1 MQAIGH
7 IILREWKRII
17 RLPVFYLVMLVI
29 PGLLFSFYAL
39 IYQKKDAKHL
49 AFAIW
54 DEDKSA
60 MSRQLIFLLEQRE
73 TLQITRSVG
82 SEAEV
87 KDLIQKGE
95 IMGAVHFP
103 ANMQKDIYSRHPS
116 NVTLYTNAASLVPA
130 KLVYKA
136 VAEVIIM
143 GSSGVVLKKLVKTG
157 MKPDRAMAL
166 ANPIKLNSYQ
176 LYNSNYNYQEYLVPG
191 LITVG
196 MQMILIISSMLA
208 LNYEWK
214 TNTMQELYVLANG
227 SALKVIMAKTLAHLV
242 FAWINFFVIAFVIFP
257 IFGIGVS
264 AATGK
269 FFLLYTLLSIACLGI
284 GMFIS
289 ALFKDVMLSGDVAL
303 FYTSPAFVFSGFT
316 FPRWAMPWYDQYYAT
331 IMPYTPFLD
340 AFFKVYYMNLPM
352 NYAQADINKLLLFCA
367 VMFPTAVILFQQQ
380 FNTSKNEQEVQA
392 VAN

>member
-1 MQAIGH
+1 MQTIGH
-7 IILREWKRII
+7 IILREWKRIL
-17 RLPVFYLVMLVI
+17 RFPVFYLVMLVI

-60 MSRQLIFLLEQRE
+60 LSRQLIFLLEQRE
-73 TLQITRSVG
+73 TLQITRSVN
-82 SEAEV
+82 SEIEV
-87 KDLIQKGE
+87 KELIQKGE
-95 IMGAVHFP
+95 ILGAVHFP
-103 ANMQKDIYSRHPS
+103 AKMEKDIFSRHRA

-143 GSSGVVLKKLVKTG
+143 GSSGVILKKLVKTG

-176 LYNSNYNYQEYLVPG
+176 LYNATYNYQEYLVPG

-196 MQMILIISSMLA
+196 IQMIIIISSMLA

-214 TNTMQELYVLANG
+214 TNTMQELYELSKG
-227 SALKVIMAKTLAHLV
+227 SALTVITGKTIAHLCASW
-242 FAWINFFVIAFVIFP
+242 FNFFLIAFVIFP
-257 IFGIGVS
+257 LFGIGVT

-269 FFLLYTLLSIACLGI
+269 FFILYTLLSLACIGI

-289 ALFKDVMLSGDVAL
+289 ALFKDVMLSGDTAL

-316 FPRWAMPWYDQYYAT
+316 FPRWAMPWYDQYYAS
-331 IMPYTPFLD
+331 IMPYTSFLD

-352 NYAQADINKLLLFCA
+352 QYAQADIYKLLLFCA
-367 VMFPTAVILFQQQ
+367 VMFPTAVILFHHQ
-380 FNTSKNEQEVQA
+380 FNFSNHEQKVRA
-392 VAN
+392 ITN

>member
-1 MQAIGH
+1 MGAVGH
-7 IILREWKRII
+7 IILREWKRIL

-49 AFAIW
+49 SFAIW
-54 DEDKSA
+54 DEDKSVI
-60 MSRQLIFLLEQRE
+60 SRQLIFLLQQRE

-95 IMGAVHFP
+95 ILGAVHFP
-103 ANMQKDIYSRHPS
+103 ANMQKDIYSRHPA
-116 NVTLYTNAASLVPA
+116 NVTLYTNAASMVPA

-143 GSSGVVLKKLVKTG
+143 GSSGVVLQKLVKTG

-214 TNTMQELYVLANG
+214 TNTMQELYVLAKG
-227 SALKVIMAKTLAHLV
+227 SALKVITAKTLAHLA
-242 FAWINFFVIAFVIFP
+242 FSWLNFFLIAFIIFP

-269 FFLLYTLLSIACLGI
+269 FFVMHTLLSMACLGI

-340 AFFKVYYMNLPM
+340 AFFKVYYMNLPLH
-352 NYAQADINKLLLFCA
+352 YALADINKLLLFCL
-367 VMFPTAVILFQQQ
+367 VMFPTAVILFQNQ
-380 FNTSKNEQEVQA
+380 FNTSKNEQEVRT
-392 VAN
+392 VAD

>member
-1 MQAIGH
+1 MQVIGH
-7 IILREWKRII
+7 IILREWKRIL

-39 IYQKKDAKHL
+39 IYEKKDAKHL

-54 DEDKSA
+54 DDDKSA
-60 MSRQLIFLLEQRE
+60 ISRQLIFLLEQRE
-73 TLQITRSVG
+73 TLQITRSVS

-95 IMGAVHFP
+95 ILGAVHFP
-103 ANMQKDIYSRHPS
+103 VNMQKDIYSRHKT

-136 VAEVIIM
+136 VAEVIIT
-143 GSSGVVLKKLVKTG
+143 GSSGAVLKKLVKTG

-214 TNTMQELYVLANG
+214 TNTMQELFELSNG
-227 SALKVIMAKTLAHLV
+227 SALLVITGKTIAHLV
-242 FAWINFFVIAFVIFP
+242 VSWFNFFLIAFVIFP
-257 IFGIGVS
+257 FFGIGVWE
-264 AATGK
+264 ATAK
-269 FFLLYTLLSIACLGI
+269 FFLMYTLLSLACLGI

-352 NYAQADINKLLLFCA
+352 RYAQADIYKLLLFCI
-367 VMFPTAVILFQQQ
+367 VMFPTALILFQRQ